1 MATAKERLL
10 ISLSPRAVREITKI
24 AKSARIPRATQIS
37 QWVEKMIDDHIEDQ
51 EDRLLSKLAYERYAE
66 WERMGKKTYTHE
78 EVWAAVKNKK
88 R

>member
-1 MATAKERLL
+1 
-10 ISLSPRAVREITKI
+10 
-24 AKSARIPRATQIS
+24 
-37 QWVEKMIDDHIEDQ
+37 MIDDHIEDQ
-51 EDRLLSKLAYERYAE
+51 EDRLLSKLADERYAE